1 MLFLVLRIFRFARS
15 QAKKRTSE
23 QQQQAYDPQGIRSG
37 SSTMALDQAGSKKAL
52 LEDVIRFIQ
61 LVMALVVIGLY
72 GQDLSSNHQN
82 GVYVNAKWVYAVVA
96 GGLAALTAFIY
107 LVAAFVAKDR
117 PLRTRPHLHLP
128 LFLWQSVL
136 CILWLVLFGIFGKM
150 YIGNPNTKD
159 NSNVDKMKNAV
170 WIDIAN
176 LGLWVITGLW
186 AGLRWR
192 QSNKVVPQ
200 DTESVV
206 DPEKEK
212 AEAAE

>member
-1 MLFLVLRIFRFARS
+1 MLFLVLKLFRFARS

-23 QQQQAYDPQGIRSG
+23 QQQQAYNPQATQPG
-37 SSTMALDQAGSKKAL
+37 SSNMALDQAGSKKSL
-52 LEDVIRFIQ
+52 IEDVIHFFQ
-61 LVMALVVIGLY
+61 LVMGLVVIGLY

-82 GVYVNAKWVYAVVA
+82 GVYVNAEWVYAVVT

-117 PLRTRPHLHLP
+117 PLRVRPHLHLP

-136 CILWLVLFGIFGKM
+136 CVLWLILFGIFGKM
-150 YIGNPNTKD
+150 YIGNTTTKD

-186 AGLRWR
+186 AGLRWH
-192 QSNKVVPQ
+192 QSKKVVPE
-200 DTESVV
+200 DSESVG

-212 AEAAE
+212 AEVV